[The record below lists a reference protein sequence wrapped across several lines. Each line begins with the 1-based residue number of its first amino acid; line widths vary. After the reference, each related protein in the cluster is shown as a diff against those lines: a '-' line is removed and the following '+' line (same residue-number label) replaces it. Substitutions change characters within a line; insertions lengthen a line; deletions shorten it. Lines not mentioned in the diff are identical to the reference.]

1 MQEAPVI
8 YVQVLIY
15 LAYQSVTPLSMQKV
29 GATMMMMMMKPDLE
43 EDQSGL

>member
-1 MQEAPVI
+1 MEDGPVI
-8 YVQVLIY
+8 YAQVLMH

-29 GATMMMMMMKPDLE
+29 GAMMMMMMMKPDLE

>member
-1 MQEAPVI
+1 MEEDPVI
-8 YVQVLIY
+8 YAQALIY

-29 GATMMMMMMKPDLE
+29 GATMMMMMKPDLE